1 VNPKCERSEYKHSA
15 LIRLFAFLFLL
26 LVSSVSLAQDKN
38 AEHLAGYKIQPG
50 DILSISVWREPDMQL
65 EVLVK
70 PDGRFS
76 IPLAGEISALG
87 KTTQQL
93 QKEVAIGLVKYM
105 PDLSVNVAVKQPT
118 GNKIYV
124 IGKVNK
130 PGEFIMNR
138 QLDVMQALSVAGGT
152 SKFASL
158 DDIRILRRQN
168 NKQKVFQFEYSS
180 VEEGENLSQNILL
193 QSGDVVVVP

>member
-1 VNPKCERSEYKHSA
+1 MLINNEVNIDNT
-15 LIRLFAFLFLL
+15 LIKLPAFVFLL
-26 LVSSVSLAQDKN
+26 AVSFVSLAKEQNVEKTR
-38 AEHLAGYKIQPG
+38 GYEVQPG

-93 QKEVAIGLVKYM
+93 QKEVAVSLVKYM
-105 PDLSVNVAVKQPT
+105 PDLSVNVAVKEPT

-158 DDIRILRRQN
+158 DDITILRRQN
-168 NKQKVFQFEYSS
+168 NKQEVFLFEYSS

>member
-1 VNPKCERSEYKHSA
+1 MKELNINSV
-15 LIRLFAFLFLL
+15 LIKLFILLFLL
-26 LVSSVSLAQDKN
+26 VTTSVGRAQDKN
-38 AEHLAGYKIQPG
+38 TEHSSEYKVQPG

-76 IPLAGEISALG
+76 IPLAGELTALG

-93 QKEVAIGLVKYM
+93 QKEVTAGLIKYM

-152 SKFASL
+152 TKFASL
-158 DDIRILRRQN
+158 DNITILRRQHQ
-168 NKQKVFQFEYSS
+168 KQKIFLFEYSS
-180 VEEGENLSQNILL
+180 VEKGRNLGQNILL

>member
-1 VNPKCERSEYKHSA
+1 MKKVNINSV
-15 LIRLFAFLFLL
+15 LIKLFVLFYLL
-26 LVSSVSLAQDKN
+26 AVASISLAQEKN
-38 AEHLAGYKIQPG
+38 TKYLAGYQIQPG
-50 DILSISVWREPDMQL
+50 DVLSISVWREPDMQL

-76 IPLAGEISALG
+76 IPLAGELSALG

-93 QKEVAIGLVKYM
+93 QKEVTAGLIKYM

-152 SKFASL
+152 TKFASL
-158 DDIRILRRQN
+158 DNITILRRQN
-168 NKQKVFQFEYSS
+168 KKQKIFLFEYSS
-180 VEEGENLSQNILL
+180 VEEGRNLDQNILL

>member
-1 VNPKCERSEYKHSA
+1 MNINST
-15 LIRLFAFLFLL
+15 LIKLFVFLFLL
-26 LVSSVSLAQDKN
+26 IVSSISLAQDKK
-38 AEHLAGYKIQPG
+38 AEHLTGYKVQPG
-50 DILSISVWREPDMQL
+50 DILSVSVWREPDMQL

-76 IPLAGEISALG
+76 IPLAGELSALG

-93 QKEVAIGLVKYM
+93 QKEVTARLVKYM
-105 PDLSVNVAVKQPT
+105 PDLSVNVAVKQPS

-152 SKFASL
+152 TKFASL
-158 DDIRILRRQN
+158 DSIKILRRQN
-168 NKQKVFQFEYSS
+168 KKQKVFQFEYSS
-180 VEEGENLSQNILL
+180 VEEGSNLSHNILL
-193 QSGDVVVVP
+193 QSGDVIVVP